1 MRADLNEVLQA
12 ALALP
17 AESRQELLDKIAT
30 SLEAEN
36 DGPELTEAMENELAA
51 RVADMRAGRRLNVET
66 FLSRMRR

>member
-1 MRADLNEVLQA
+1 MKADLNEVLQA

-36 DGPELTEAMENELAA
+36 DGPELTEAMENELAV
-51 RVADMRAGRRLNVET
+51 RVADMRAGKRLDVET